1 MPPSKQRAWHERFG
15 LLGWFRRRL
24 RNVLYRMVRQMA
36 ATDDDRDLLI
46 AALDGAHAG
55 RHVRPEGLDVSGPS
69 PY

>member
-46 AALDGAHAG
+46 AALDGAQAG